1 MKQVVLAAFLAGV
14 ATPALADANLD
25 ALVKAYP
32 DFIAGY
38 DAKDLILKNGK
49 RIAIAD
55 GVATKTAEQRLDSAD
70 INDMFAATYPLGT
83 SFPVPETV
91 ADDPGRARNTVLF
104 DAMYGDCKK
113 GQVKMRAVAWLPK
126 LPGGSVQVTTANG
139 VADALDAVSKDLQE
153 LPEKFRPFM
162 MPSAGTFNCRTI
174 AGTDRK
180 SMHSYAAAIDLNVKF
195 SDYWRFS
202 GATKETQ
209 KVTYKNR
216 MPTEI
221 VAIFEKHGF
230 IWGGKWYHYDTMHFE
245 YRPEMLATGRAMR
258 ADGSGV
264 EEVPSKPKTATEA
277 DKPVPAEAGASPA
290 TPAATPTPLTPA
302 ASAAPVAAVPAASS
316 PAAATPAAPV
326 ASSPPAAATPAAPV
340 AAVPAVSSPAAATPA
355 EAAQEI
361 VPLPDALPKKLKK
374 PVKPK
379 PGAAKGK

>member
-1 MKQVVLAAFLAGV
+1 MKQLVLAAFLAGA

-38 DAKDLILKNGK
+38 DAKDLILKSGK

-55 GVATKTAEQRLDSAD
+55 GIATKTAEQRLDSAD

-91 ADDPGRARNTVLF
+91 ADDPGRARNAALF

-126 LPGGSVQVTTANG
+126 LRGGSVQVTTANG
-139 VADALDAVSKDLQE
+139 VADALEAVSKDLQE

-162 MPSAGTFNCRTI
+162 MPSAGTFNCRMI

-245 YRPEMLATGRAMR
+245 YRPEMLATGRAMH
-258 ADGSGV
+258 AEGSGV
-264 EEVPSKPKTATEA
+264 EEVPSKPKAATGA
-277 DKPVPAEAGASPA
+277 DKPAPAEAVASPA

-302 ASAAPVAAVPAASS
+302 
-316 PAAATPAAPV
+316 TPAAPV
-326 ASSPPAAATPAAPV
+326 AAAPSAGSPPAAATPAAP
-340 AAVPAVSSPAAATPA
+340 AAASPAAAATPTD
-355 EAAQEI
+355 AAQEP
-361 VPLPDALPKKLKK
+361 VPLPDPLPKRLKK
-374 PVKPK
+374 PIKPK